1 MLSITTIHHV
11 SLPVVDLERSKR
23 FYSEVLG
30 LRELSRPP
38 FPFPGAWYQV
48 GDRHLHLIVGEQS
61 TFRHG
66 KGIDTH
72 DIHFAVRV
80 DSYRGALEH
89 LRSKGYS
96 VNAEDPLR
104 RTKENRQ
111 GTAGFPQVFVLDPD
125 RNVIEI
131 NAAGVD

>member
-30 LRELSRPP
+30 LRELSR
-38 FPFPGAWYQV
+38 
-48 GDRHLHLIVGEQS
+48 QS